1 MEKKRPTHRSASG
14 RQKIFRV
21 LTFLLVWISCE
32 LIIAVGKPSVDPPIN
47 VMDPVSFMKPYRST
61 LEKDQANGQGIR
73 ADHDY
78 APDPDPS
85 VLRIATFGGS
95 FVYGADVPTRDTWQY
110 LMEEHS
116 PRVEVMNFGV
126 SGYGTDQALLRYRIE
141 GMKFHPN
148 IVVLGFI
155 AEHSLRIL
163 STFRPFYRPST
174 GLPLGKPRFRLV
186 DGNLEYVPN
195 PFQSLDDYRALLADP
210 ARELPRI
217 GAEDGFY
224 SQYEAHEIPFIEQLP
239 SIGALRFWSGRIGR
253 RFENWRESR
262 EEDSVW
268 AEKILRKSLLLSL
281 FDAFARDAKHAGAI
295 PVFMLCPIDVEYR
308 DGDGSHPEPYP
319 AVKRFLRARG
329 EEFIDLADV
338 FEPHLKQGGRYAEFY
353 AHGENGG
360 HYSSLAHR
368 LIEAA
373 LRQKILELSNE
384 TAKETT
390 TPGTESPDGGP

>member
-1 MEKKRPTHRSASG
+1 MEEKRPTRRFTSG
-14 RQKIFRV
+14 RQKIFRT

-32 LIIAVGKPSVDPPIN
+32 LIIAIGKPSVDPPIN
-47 VMDPVSFMKPYRST
+47 FMDPVHFVEKYRPT
-61 LEKDQANGQGIR
+61 LEKLIDGQTSFMIFSRELGWTHKAWGRHDLDQANGQGIR

-239 SIGALRFWSGRIGR
+239 SIGALRFWSGRI
-253 RFENWRESR
+253 
-262 EEDSVW
+262 
-268 AEKILRKSLLLSL
+268 
-281 FDAFARDAKHAGAI
+281 
-295 PVFMLCPIDVEYR
+295 
-308 DGDGSHPEPYP
+308 
-319 AVKRFLRARG
+319 RG
-329 EEFIDLADV
+329 PPGEFS
-338 FEPHLKQGGRYAEFY
+338 P
-353 AHGENGG
+353 
-360 HYSSLAHR
+360 SLAWR
-368 LIEAA
+368 
-373 LRQKILELSNE
+373 
-384 TAKETT
+384 
-390 TPGTESPDGGP
+390 